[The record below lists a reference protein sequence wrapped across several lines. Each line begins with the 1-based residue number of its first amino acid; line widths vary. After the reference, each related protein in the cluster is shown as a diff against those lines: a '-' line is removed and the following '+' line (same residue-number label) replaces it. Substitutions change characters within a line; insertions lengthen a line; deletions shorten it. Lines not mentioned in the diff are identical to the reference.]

1 MCVCW
6 CLDSFLASSRGA
18 GRTYKAS
25 PDASAE
31 KMNLATRFQLHQS
44 LPRWLPNKPRSLS
57 SSDIF
62 DILRSISEQPRWSK
76 SLFSVCCSAPSHSW
90 KQCQSRVRQSG
101 VQTSSRSRCLASAYT
116 RARVTNRTNA
126 TINPTALDQRK
137 WTSCPTGARSAM
149 QNFCAAPTGKPYRIR
164 FRATGAWGVTTI
176 SASELLSCSNLA
188 GRHPTAIDG
197 RRARHFKQL
206 KDATLSAKAER
217 IGS

>member
-1 MCVCW
+1 MVKVT
-6 CLDSFLASSRGA
+6 LLG
-18 GRTYKAS
+18 
-25 PDASAE
+25 
-31 KMNLATRFQLHQS
+31 L
-44 LPRWLPNKPRSLS
+44 
-57 SSDIF
+57 
-62 DILRSISEQPRWSK
+62 
-76 SLFSVCCSAPSHSW
+76 LFSAVALVEAMPKQSPPERSPNEQSVSLRLPLLSVRSRDFLLTVPS
-90 KQCQSRVRQSG
+90 CD
-101 VQTSSRSRCLASAYT
+101 SRSRCLASAYT